1 MIDKFLL
8 RLAAARGFLA
18 KLWALSKPYWFSKD
32 PAEIRILGLA
42 FTLREGV
49 LGRLILALIFA
60 MNILVVYMSKLLNDW
75 NGRFYN
81 ALEEKDW
88 AAFVYEIE
96 YWVVLVAILIF
107 VVVYA
112 QWFQQL
118 LTIRWRRW
126 LTEVYFRDWLSNLTY
141 YRMELVGD
149 GTDNP
154 EQRIEQDCAQFSSQ
168 TLDISID
175 LLSQVMTLFT
185 FTAVLWGLSGSIVIP
200 IFGGITIPGYMLWVA
215 ILYSAVGS
223 YLTYKIGRPLVRI
236 NFDLQRYNADFRY
249 RMTRIRE
256 NAEPIALYHGEPEE
270 ARGLSATFG
279 NIYATWWLFMRYNKR
294 LNWLTSF
301 YGQIASVF
309 PIIVAA
315 PRYFAG
321 IVPLGNLTQTAG
333 AFGYVQGALSWF
345 VDSYPTVAAWM
356 AVVDRLTSFGEAMER
371 AKELA
376 EADKIKIAPTAGAE
390 GLQVSGLD
398 LRLPNG
404 NLLLDEANFTVHPG
418 ETVSVGGPSGSG
430 KTTLFRALG
439 GLWPFGKGN
448 VQVPEEWRVLF
459 LPQRPYLPIG
469 TLKDALTYPERAAD
483 TDNNRCR
490 DVLEACLLSHL
501 SGRLDESTNWS
512 LALSV
517 GEQQRLA
524 FARALLLKPKWIFID
539 EGTSALDTK
548 MEAHLYALLKER
560 LPGTAIV
567 SIAHRPDVVAFHE
580 RHLNIDPERHALV
593 EGAPPAVPAPA

>member
-8 RLAAARGFLA
+8 RLAVARGFLA
-18 KLWALSKPYWFSKD
+18 KLWALSKPYWFAKD
-32 PAEIRILGLA
+32 RAEVRLPGFSFGIS
-42 FTLREGV
+42 EGW
-49 LGRLILALIFA
+49 LGRLLLALIFG

-75 NGRFYN
+75 NGRFFN
-81 ALEEKDW
+81 ALQEKDW
-88 AAFVYEIE
+88 SAFVHEIE
-96 YWVVLVAILIF
+96 YWAILVALLIF
-107 VVVYA
+107 VIVYA

-126 LTEVYFRDWLSNLTY
+126 LTEVYFRDWLGNLTY
-141 YRMELVGD
+141 YRMELTGD

-175 LLSQVMTLFT
+175 LLSQVMTLFA
-185 FTAVLWGLSGSIVIP
+185 FTAVLWGLSGSIVVP

-256 NAEPIALYHGEPEE
+256 NAEPIALYHGEPDE
-270 ARGLSATFG
+270 ARGLSATFA
-279 NIYATWWLFMRYNKR
+279 NVYATWWMFMKYNKR

-301 YGQIASVF
+301 YGQVAGIF

-356 AVVDRLTSFGEAMER
+356 AVVDRLTTFGEAMER
-371 AKELA
+371 AKEL
-376 EADKIKIAPTAGAE
+376 EAADRIKVAPGSAE
-390 GLQVSGLD
+390 GMQVRGLD
-398 LRLPNG
+398 VRLPNG
-404 NLLLDEANFTVHPG
+404 ALLLDQVNMDVAAG
-418 ETVSVGGPSGSG
+418 DTVSVGGASGSG
-430 KTTLFRALG
+430 KTTLFRALS
-439 GLWPFGKGN
+439 GLWPWGDGEVSMPAGK
-448 VQVPEEWRVLF
+448 RVLF

-469 TLKDALTYPERAAD
+469 TLRDALTYPERSDAFDDA
-483 TDNNRCR
+483 TCR
-490 DVLEACLLSHL
+490 KALEESFLGHL
-501 SGRLDESTNWS
+501 GGRLDEPANWS

-524 FARALLLKPKWIFID
+524 FARALLLRPDWIFID
-539 EGTSALDTK
+539 EGTSALDAPT
-548 MEAHLYALLKER
+548 EERLYALLKER
-560 LPGTAIV
+560 LPGAAIV
-567 SIAHRPDVVAFHE
+567 SIAHRPAVAAFHQ
-580 RHLNIDPERHALV
+580 RHLRIDPEHHTLV
-593 EGAPPAVPAPA
+593 EDAPTDSLAPA